1 MTNIETII
9 SEATALR
16 DAGDY
21 KAAEAVFRS
30 AIASGLNHKNAYIGL
45 ATMLEAQEK
54 YADACE
60 ALEHANGK
68 FPNSAAILFGYGKL
82 LYRMNKYREAIPVLL
97 RVMQL
102 VPQGAAAY
110 EFLALC
116 YVHCGDIKRAAA
128 TVEAGL
134 TVNPKSLT
142 LIQLVAFV
150 ATKTGN
156 FARALAYY
164 DKLAALTP
172 QTYLTPKP
180 DPATSFA
187 NTFSRQSPSPR
198 YGELSKQYELIH
210 IETARKN
217 KDTFA
222 GIETFMRV
230 VPVAQR
236 WLSQFK
242 LTSMLDYGGG
252 QGMQYQLENLKDV
265 SGERFANIAAYLG
278 VDTVDVYDA
287 GRPDTERFLAQ
298 KYDAVICTDVLE
310 HCDKQDL
317 PWIVR
322 ELFGSARRAV
332 FATIATYPAVKHLPN
347 GENAHCTLES
357 SDWWSA
363 LFVDAA
369 RDFPGI
375 NYGYL
380 VVMDKGFD
388 TVEAYQG
395 GPDIRMVPANEDG
408 GP

>member
-9 SEATALR
+9 REASALR

-21 KAAEAVFRS
+21 KAAENVFRS
-30 AIASGLNHKNAYIGL
+30 AIASGLNHKNAHIGL

-54 YADACE
+54 YAEACE
-60 ALEHANGK
+60 ALEAANTR
-68 FPNSAAILFGYGKL
+68 FPDSAAILRGYGKS
-82 LYRMNKYREAIPVLL
+82 LYRMKKYRESVPVLL

-102 VPQGAAAY
+102 APNDPVAY
-110 EFLALC
+110 EFLALS
-116 YVHCGDIKRAAA
+116 YIYCGDIKRAAA

-134 TVNPKSLT
+134 TVNPQSLT
-142 LIQLVAFV
+142 LIQLVALV

-164 DKLAALTP
+164 DRLAALTP
-172 QTYLTPKP
+172 QTYRAPEP
-180 DPATSFA
+180 DPAVVIP
-187 NTFSRQSPSPR
+187 NVFSRKTPSPR
-198 YGELSKQYELIH
+198 YGELSRQYELMH
-210 IETARKN
+210 TETQREKT
-217 KDTFA
+217 DTFA

-236 WLSQFK
+236 WLSQFE
-242 LTSMLDYGGG
+242 LISMLDYGGG

-322 ELFGSARRAV
+322 ELFGSARKAV

-369 RDFPGI
+369 RDFPDI